1 MGVPSGTFLFAASE
15 SRIII
20 EDAYRR
26 TGIVPSALTQEQIES
41 AQISTNLI
49 LAAWLNRGLNLY
61 TVKQE
66 MLQLIPMQATYV
78 LPATT
83 STVLE
88 VTLRTSQRNLG
99 GTAFSSSGVAAN
111 SFNGVAGSACI
122 QNAING
128 NIGYQWAADNQFN
141 IQLVGIQSNVNRNYD
156 LVFEVSNDGMT
167 WDEVGAP
174 PAQAFALGVI
184 NWFVIDAPV
193 FGSFFRI
200 RETAGATLNMQ
211 QLYFNTALTDLILS
225 AASRAEYMTYPNKNL
240 VGRPSLFYFN
250 RQTDPTITLWP
261 VPSQQ
266 YNNLFYT
273 RVEEIQDVGT
283 LQNNIAVPS
292 RFYSA
297 LTWQLAHS
305 LASKMNGFDLNK
317 LNMLYTYAQEEFRL
331 ASEED
336 TERVPL
342 RIYPDVNGYL
352 FQ

>member
-1 MGVPSGTFLFAASE
+1 MGVPSGTFTFAASE
-15 SRIII
+15 SRVII

-26 TGIVPSALTQEQIES
+26 TGMVPSALTQEQIES
-41 AQISTNLI
+41 AQISANLI
-49 LAAWLNRGLNLY
+49 LASWLNRGINLF
-61 TVKQE
+61 TVKQD
-66 MLQLIPMQATYV
+66 MLQLIPMQATYN
-78 LPATT
+78 LPTTT

-99 GTAFSSSGVAAN
+99 GTAFSSSGVAGN
-111 SFNGVAGSACI
+111 SFNGVAGSACT

-128 NIGYQWAADNQFN
+128 NIGYEWAAANQYN
-141 IQLVGIQSNVNRNYD
+141 IQLVGVQSNADINYS
-156 LVFEVSNDGMT
+156 LVFEVSSDGST
-167 WDEVGAP
+167 WEEVGAP
-174 PAQAFALGVI
+174 PAQLYEVAVI
-184 NWFVIDAPV
+184 NWFVITAPV

-211 QLYFNTALTDLILS
+211 QLYFNTALNDLILS
-225 AASRAEYMTYPNKNL
+225 AASRSEYMTYPNKNL

-250 RQTDPTITLWP
+250 RDLAPTITLWP
-261 VPSQQ
+261 VPSAQ
-266 YNNLFYT
+266 YNNLYYT
-273 RVEEIQDVGT
+273 RIEEIEDVGT

-292 RFYSA
+292 RFYAA

-305 LASKMNGFDLNK
+305 LASKMQAFDLNK
-317 LNMLYTYAQEEFRL
+317 LNLLYNYGQEEFKL

-336 TERVPL
+336 TERVPI